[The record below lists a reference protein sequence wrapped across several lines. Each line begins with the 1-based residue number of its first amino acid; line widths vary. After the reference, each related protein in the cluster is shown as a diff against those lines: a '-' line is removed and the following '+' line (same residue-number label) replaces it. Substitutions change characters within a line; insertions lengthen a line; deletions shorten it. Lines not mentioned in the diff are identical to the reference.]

1 MKPRKTNA
9 SWGRRISLLAIS
21 AGIVAIGTVVSNS
34 VVTRP
39 APQPATQTVALERP
53 SYLSELP
60 ERTERALQ
68 AGLIEPPAVR
78 GPADDPL
85 PVRTAALEVAP
96 ALEPEFVAAEERPGA
111 EQVRVT
117 ANGLNVR
124 SRPSSNSSKLFVLR
138 RNEAVEVAEAE
149 GSWVRVTTASGETG
163 WAYERYLV
171 PAE

>member
-1 MKPRKTNA
+1 
-9 SWGRRISLLAIS
+9 LAVS

-39 APQPATQTVALERP
+39 APQPAAQTVALERP

-96 ALEPEFVAAEERPGA
+96 ALEPEFVAAEVRPGA
-111 EQVRVT
+111 ERVRVT
-117 ANGLNVR
+117 AAGLNVR
-124 SRPSSNSSKLFVLR
+124 SGPSNDSSTLFVLR

-149 GSWVRVTTASGETG
+149 GRWVRIQTESGATG
-163 WAYERYLV
+163 WAYRRYLA
-171 PAE
+171 PTEQ